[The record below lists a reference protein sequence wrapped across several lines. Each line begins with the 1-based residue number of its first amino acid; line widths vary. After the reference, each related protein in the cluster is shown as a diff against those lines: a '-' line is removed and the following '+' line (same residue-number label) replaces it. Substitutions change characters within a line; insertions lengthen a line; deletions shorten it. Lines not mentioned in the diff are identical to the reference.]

1 MSATAAIYSRLPSQ
15 LKTEAAMV
23 ECYLRWGAI
32 AFAGAT
38 AIYGA
43 WGVFARLRAKDQG
56 FGPNSL
62 QALAIVFFLPTLVVV
77 AAVSEIDKQAIAAL
91 LGTVAGYILSSPKRK
106 DKETKQR
113 KGKTDSAEI
122 P

>member
-1 MSATAAIYSRLPSQ
+1 ML
-15 LKTEAAMV
+15 

-32 AFAGAT
+32 LFATVALVS
-38 AIYGA
+38 
-43 WGVFARLRAKDQG
+43 GVVVVCSRLKQKTQG

-62 QALAIVFFLPTLVVV
+62 QALAIVFFLPTVVV
-77 AAVSEIDKQAIAAL
+77 ISAISEINNPTVAAL

-106 DKETKQR
+106 DEESSSDEDKSKAKPAAT
-113 KGKTDSAEI
+113 

>member
-1 MSATAAIYSRLPSQ
+1 
-15 LKTEAAMV
+15 MV

-32 AFAGAT
+32 AFAAVALVWGA
-38 AIYGA
+38 I
-43 WGVFARLRAKDQG
+43 GVFARLKQTGKG

-91 LGTVAGYILSSPKRK
+91 LGTVAGYILASPKRK
-106 DKETKQR
+106 DEETPSEK
-113 KGKTDSAEI
+113 
-122 P
+122 